1 VTEALDAA
9 GTVDAA
15 AQASTVA
22 GAVDATAPPFARAA
36 PTWWRRPGLD
46 VLNGRLSLNGA
57 DLEALVRE
65 HGAPVFAYDLARPA
79 ENMRALQRALA
90 RAGLPYV
97 TRFALKACPDPR
109 LLAVLRAMGE
119 PGTPDGV
126 GIDACSPGE
135 VTHALANGWPAEAIS
150 HTGTNVSERDL
161 DVLLAH
167 PIRLNLDAVSQLERV
182 GRRAPGRTVGIRINP
197 GAGAGYTEHLAYA
210 GERPTKFG
218 VTEDRLDDA
227 IAAAR
232 RHGLVVDTMH
242 FHAGSGW
249 LGDQLEG
256 FEAAL
261 VRGTRFLDRLLEAG
275 CPIREV
281 NVGGGLG
288 VVARQGEVPVDL
300 DAYARVVRRHLG
312 PYGVTAAFEPGDLV
326 MKDAGLLLGEV
337 VTVERRGGT
346 TYVGLDIGWNV
357 NCAYFIYRYAQEVL
371 PVRDPL
377 RDRTRLVTIAG
388 HINEAGDLFAEEYP
402 FPDVSEGDVVAILNA
417 GGYLMAMTS
426 THSLRPTG
434 TAVYLERP
442 A

>member
-1 VTEALDAA
+1 MTVTDGVTAGRGPAIALP
-9 GTVDAA
+9 
-15 AQASTVA
+15 
-22 GAVDATAPPFARAA
+22 APA

-46 VLNGRLSLNGA
+46 VVGGRLSLNGA

-65 HGAPVFAYDLARPA
+65 HGAPLFAYDMARPA
-79 ENMRALQRALA
+79 ENVRALQAALR

-109 LLAVLRAMGE
+109 ILAVLRGLGE

-135 VTHALANGWPAEAIS
+135 VLHALANGWVPEAIS

-161 DVLLAH
+161 DVLLARPVH
-167 PIRLNLDAVSQLERV
+167 LNLDGVSQLERV

-218 VTEDRLDDA
+218 VTVDRLDDA
-227 IAAAR
+227 IAVAR

-249 LGDQLEG
+249 LGDQLDG

-261 VRGTRFLDRLLEAG
+261 ANATIFLDRLLDAG
-275 CPIREV
+275 FAIREV

-288 VVARQGEVPVDL
+288 RVARALEMPVDL
-300 DAYARVVRRHLG
+300 DAYAGTIARHLA
-312 PYGVTAAFEPGDLV
+312 PYGVTVAFEPGDLV
-326 MKDAGLLLGEV
+326 MKDAGVLLGEV

-346 TYVGLDIGWNV
+346 TFVGLDVGWNV
-357 NCAYFIYRYAQEVL
+357 NCAYFIYGYAQEVV

-377 RDRTRLVTIAG
+377 RERTQLVTVAG
-388 HINEAGDLFAEEYP
+388 HINEAGDVFAEDYP
-402 FPDVSEGDVVAILNA
+402 FPEVAEGEVVAILNA
-417 GGYLMAMTS
+417 GGYLQAMS
-426 THSLRPTG
+426 TTHCLRPTG

-442 A
+442 GAP